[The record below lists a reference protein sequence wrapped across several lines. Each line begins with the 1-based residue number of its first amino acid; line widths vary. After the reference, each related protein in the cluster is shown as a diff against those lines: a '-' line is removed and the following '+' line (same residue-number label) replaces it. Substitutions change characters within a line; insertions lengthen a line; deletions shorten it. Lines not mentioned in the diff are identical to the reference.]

1 MGWIQFSQ
9 IAKEASWHYS
19 SLYLIQGLVHSV
31 TSHTAKWWFLHS
43 LLITRRTRVYGPKNR
58 TSLGVSATVALP
70 FPLFQRSF
78 AARGN
83 PGPFPIL
90 AQSCWKFFK
99 GCVTSRT
106 LLMFHCFQYWMEAFV
121 WVYTRHGG
129 RGGGFLTVLQRGVG
143 TSLMSN
149 QRRSKPR
156 TESNSGASAK
166 VLRRAQWGEGT
177 ADLWIFTGHKVE
189 HNVSTDSASRSNSS
203 QATDHRGGKA
213 RPK

>member
-9 IAKEASWHYS
+9 IAKEASWRDS

-43 LLITRRTRVYGPKNR
+43 LLITRRTRVYGPKSR
-58 TSLGVSATVALP
+58 TSPGVSATVALA
-70 FPLFQRSF
+70 FWLFQRSF

-90 AQSCWKFFK
+90 AQNCWKFFK

-121 WVYTRHGG
+121 WVCARHEGG
-129 RGGGFLTVLQRGVG
+129 VSYSITERSGDEFDVEPVKKQ
-143 TSLMSN
+143 TSH
-149 QRRSKPR
+149 RD
-156 TESNSGASAK
+156 SGASAK
-166 VLRRAQWGEGT
+166 VLRRTQWGEGT

-189 HNVSTDSASRSNSS
+189 HNVSTDSATHSNSS

>member
-9 IAKEASWHYS
+9 IAKEASWHDS
-19 SLYLIQGLVHSV
+19 SLYLIQGLHSV

-43 LLITRRTRVYGPKNR
+43 LLITRRTRIYGPKNR
-58 TSLGVSATVALP
+58 TSPGVSATVALP
-70 FPLFQRSF
+70 FWLFQCSF

-90 AQSCWKFFK
+90 AQNCWKFFK

-106 LLMFHCFQYWMEAFV
+106 LLMFHCLQYWMEAFV
-121 WVYTRHGG
+121 WVDARHE
-129 RGGGFLTVLQRGVG
+129 GGFLTVLQSRVG
-143 TSLMSN
+143 TSLMLN
-149 QRRSKPR
+149 QWRSKPR
-156 TESNSGASAK
+156 IESNSAASAK
-166 VLRRAQWGEGT
+166 VLRRTQWGEGT

-189 HNVSTDSASRSNSS
+189 HNVSTDGASNSNSS

>member
-9 IAKEASWHYS
+9 IAKEASWRDS

-43 LLITRRTRVYGPKNR
+43 LLITRRTLVYGPKDR

-70 FPLFQRSF
+70 FWLVQCSF
-78 AARGN
+78 AVCGN
-83 PGPFPIL
+83 PGPFPVL
-90 AQSCWKFFK
+90 AQKCWKFFK

-129 RGGGFLTVLQRGVG
+129 GGSYSITEQ
-143 TSLMSN
+143 SWDLMLN
-149 QRRSKPR
+149 QWRSKPR
-156 TESNSGASAK
+156 IESNSGASAK
-166 VLRRAQWGEGT
+166 VLRRTQWGEGT

-189 HNVSTDSASRSNSS
+189 HNVSTDSASHSNSS

>member
-1 MGWIQFSQ
+1 MSVLEFKNQITPITHSWWAQFQSSAHTVLIVIMGWIQFSQ

-121 WVYTRHGG
+121 WVYTRHE
-129 RGGGFLTVLQRGVG
+129 GGGVSYSITEGSWDEFDVEPAKKQASHREQ
-143 TSLMSN
+143 
-149 QRRSKPR
+149 QRRL
-156 TESNSGASAK
+156 G
-166 VLRRAQWGEGT
+166 
-177 ADLWIFTGHKVE
+177 
-189 HNVSTDSASRSNSS
+189 
-203 QATDHRGGKA
+203 
-213 RPK
+213 